1 MTCPEVD
8 KSIRW
13 FGRRCAPTES
23 AQDSRR
29 MFRGRAASAERYF
42 KGPGVIAVA

>member
-1 MTCPEVD
+1 MRRMTCPEGD

-23 AQDSRR
+23 AQGSRR
-29 MFRGRAASAERYF
+29 MFRGRAASPEQCLY
-42 KGPGVIAVA
+42 VSCI